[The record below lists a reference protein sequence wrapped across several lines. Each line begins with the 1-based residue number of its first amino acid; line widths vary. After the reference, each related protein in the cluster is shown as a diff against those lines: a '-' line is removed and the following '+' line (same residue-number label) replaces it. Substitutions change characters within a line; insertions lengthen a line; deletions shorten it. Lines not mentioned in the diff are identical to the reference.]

1 MGLTETVK
9 HRLEVREYADKPVSD
24 DIERAV
30 IEAARLAPSSRNRQ
44 DWHFHLIDGDAL
56 DDLATVST
64 SGKWVADAAF
74 AVVVLTDDY
83 PSSGVDVGRAVSHM
97 QFAAWDHGV
106 GSCIYTGIQEKA
118 LKSRFGIP
126 LELVS
131 GAVVGFG
138 YPKGSGMGTK
148 RRRSIAEVVSKN
160 RFGESL

>member
-1 MGLTETVK
+1 MDLTETVK

-44 DWHFHLIDGDAL
+44 DWHFLLIDGNAL
-56 DDLATVST
+56 DDLTTVST

-83 PSSGVDVGRAVSHM
+83 PSHGVDVGRAVSHM

-106 GSCIYTGIQEKA
+106 GSCIYTGIEEET
-118 LKSRFGIP
+118 LKDRFGIP
-126 LELVS
+126 LELVV

-138 YPKGSGMGTK
+138 YPKGSGTGTK